1 MKPLILLLGLSIT
14 FLVRSSKAS
23 NPGNP
28 PAATARVSADDFD
41 FRDMIPY
48 LFAASALP
56 EDEGVKTI
64 LENAKV
70 LRSYVAKD
78 VLAECKPGNDRCDSG
93 REGFT
98 PESEITRRIDA
109 IVKEGII
116 HRHKTASL
124 DYPFDGRPFPFSEI
138 SVLRSEKR
146 QDAYLI
152 IQFSDRAYNVV
163 QVQAKYGAPY
173 DTDIYDRY
181 SVFKYRL
188 ENARYS
194 SKAYFEVNP
203 IDGSVMKLAISLKA
217 KAAH

>member
-1 MKPLILLLGLSIT
+1 MNRLLA
-14 FLVRSSKAS
+14 LVLVSVVVFARPVLNVFA
-23 NPGNP
+23 GNP
-28 PAATARVSADDFD
+28 ASRTALSADDFD
-41 FRDMIPY
+41 WRELVPY
-48 LFAASALP
+48 LFTASTLP
-56 EDEGVKTI
+56 EDEGVKTM

-70 LRSYVAKD
+70 LRAYVASD
-78 VLAECKPGNDRCDSG
+78 VRAECKPGNSRCDSN

-98 PESEITRRIDA
+98 PDGEVTRRIDA

-116 HRHKTASL
+116 HRQKTASL

-146 QDAYLI
+146 QDAYLV
-152 IQFSDRAYNVV
+152 IQFSDHAYNVA

-173 DTDIYDRY
+173 DTDIFDRY

-188 ENARYS
+188 QNAHYK
-194 SKAYFEVNP
+194 SKAFFEVDPTN
-203 IDGSVMKLAISLKA
+203 GFVLQVAISLKA